1 MGVAVPRST
10 ARAPQRVG
18 RPATTPRGLQEQ
30 SWLGALP
37 KLGPFKEAGGRE
49 RPGSQHAG
57 LGPRDGL
64 AEGRLLL
71 AVTQALGALWLTC
84 LPKLEGLLWEGRAG
98 PGTPSR
104 RAAPRVSA
112 LVTAA
117 GPQLLSRV
125 RHPVRHRSPTGSR
138 SGQQDPPWRARH
150 GEGQRLSA
158 PGQGWQALPCWLTA
172 VSCVLSS

>member
-57 LGPRDGL
+57 LGPQDGL

-71 AVTQALGALWLTC
+71 AVTQALEALWLTC

-138 SGQQDPPWRARH
+138 SGQQGPPWRARH

-158 PGQGWQALPCWLTA
+158 PGQGWQALPCWLTT
-172 VSCVLSS
+172 VSCVLSL